1 MDRWITLVPCVP
13 QLFGGPWLRAV
24 ASELLHH
31 LDDLF
36 GHGEAGVGRQVSSRG
51 GFASANRS
59 LPCAIGGAL
68 CGRGSAIHALRGFS
82 CPRSWLLSN
91 RSPGDG
97 EERGRARLRR
107 GRRAR
112 GRPRATRGQAA
123 QAEIDCRRLDFDQ
136 HCAARKTLGRA
147 LPVAPDQPMSLKL
160 DGSSSRIVRY
170 CTAVFNVAPYSSQ
183 NLDWL
188 NSITCRAS
196 MHVLPC

>member
-68 CGRGSAIHALRGFS
+68 CGRGSAIHRAGVGCCRTGALATEKNVVERSLAGADELEPGHALRAGK
-82 CPRSWLLSN
+82 PLKRKLTAAGLTLTN
-91 RSPGDG
+91 IVQ
-97 EERGRARLRR
+97 L
-107 GRRAR
+107 GRR
-112 GRPRATRGQAA
+112 
-123 QAEIDCRRLDFDQ
+123 
-136 HCAARKTLGRA
+136 
-147 LPVAPDQPMSLKL
+147 
-160 DGSSSRIVRY
+160 
-170 CTAVFNVAPYSSQ
+170 
-183 NLDWL
+183 
-188 NSITCRAS
+188 
-196 MHVLPC
+196 